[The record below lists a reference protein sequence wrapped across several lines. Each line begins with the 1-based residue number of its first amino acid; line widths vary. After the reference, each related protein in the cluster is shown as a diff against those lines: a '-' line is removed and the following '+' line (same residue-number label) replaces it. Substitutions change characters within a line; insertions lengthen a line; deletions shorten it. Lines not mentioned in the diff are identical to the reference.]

1 MQVRVQQGSITD
13 IAADALVVNLFE
25 GITEPGGATGAVNQ
39 ALGGLIARLIAD
51 GDIKGKHGEVT
62 VLHPA
67 GGIKAKRVA
76 VVGLGKSGDFS
87 MARVRQAAG
96 AAARAL
102 AKRGANSLATIV
114 HGAGIGGLDPAAAAQ
129 ATTEGTL
136 LALFETDQYKTA
148 DREPST
154 LTECILVERD
164 AKKAALF
171 TDAAVRG
178 AAAARATNFARTL
191 QNEPPNQ
198 LTPTKFA
205 ERAAAMGREQGIET
219 TVLGPAE
226 IARLGMGA
234 LQSVAKGSQE
244 PAQVVVMQWNGA
256 KSGPRIGL
264 IGKGVTFDS
273 GGLSL
278 KTGDGMMQMK
288 YDMSGAAGVLGA
300 MQLLATLKAPV
311 RVLGVMPLTENLP
324 SGTATRPGDVVTA
337 LNGKTIEILN
347 TDAEGRLI
355 LADALA
361 YAAKEG
367 CDILLDAATLTGACA
382 VALGPVSTG
391 VMGNDQGVVDAV
403 LAAGVRT
410 GEPMWQLPMFREY
423 RELLKSDI
431 ADVKNIGGRE
441 GGAITAAKFLE
452 EFVGETRW
460 AHLDIAPTAWADD
473 AKPWMAKGPTG
484 VPTRTLVEAVLALSA

>member
-1 MQVRVQQGSITD
+1 MHIRVHHGSITD

-25 GITEPGGATGAVNQ
+25 GVTEPGGATGAVNQ
-39 ALGGLIARLIAD
+39 ALDGLISRLIAD
-51 GDIKGKHGEVT
+51 GEIKGKHAEVT

-67 GGIKAKRVA
+67 SGVKAKRVA
-76 VVGLGKSGDFS
+76 VVGLGQAGDFTLT
-87 MARVRQAAG
+87 RVRQAAG

-102 AKRGANSLATIV
+102 AKRGVKTMATIV
-114 HGAGIGGLDPAAAAQ
+114 HGAGIGGLDPADAAR
-129 ATTEGTL
+129 ATVEGTL
-136 LALFETDQYKTA
+136 LGVYETDLYKTS
-148 DREPST
+148 DREPSA
-154 LTECILVERD
+154 LTECVLVEHD

-171 TDAAVRG
+171 TPAAAAG
-178 AAAARATNFARTL
+178 EAAARATNLARTL
-191 QNEPPNQ
+191 QNEPPNR
-198 LTPTKFA
+198 LTPTLFA
-205 ERAAAMGREQGIET
+205 ERARAVGKESGIET
-219 TVLGPAE
+219 KVLGPAE
-226 IARLGMGA
+226 IAQLKMGA
-234 LQSVAKGSQE
+234 LQAVAQGSQE

-256 KSGPRIGL
+256 KTGPRIGL

-278 KTGDGMMQMK
+278 KTGEGMMQMK

-300 MQLLATLKAPV
+300 MQLLAALKAPV
-311 RVLGVMPLTENLP
+311 RVLAVMPLTENLP

-361 YAAKEG
+361 YAAQEG

-391 VMGNDQGVVDAV
+391 VLGNDQAVVDAV

-452 EFVGETRW
+452 EFVGDARW
-460 AHLDIAPTAWADD
+460 AHLDIAPTAWSDD
-473 AKPWMAKGPTG
+473 AKPWLAKGPTG
-484 VPTRTLVEAVLALSA
+484 VPTRTLVEATLALSA